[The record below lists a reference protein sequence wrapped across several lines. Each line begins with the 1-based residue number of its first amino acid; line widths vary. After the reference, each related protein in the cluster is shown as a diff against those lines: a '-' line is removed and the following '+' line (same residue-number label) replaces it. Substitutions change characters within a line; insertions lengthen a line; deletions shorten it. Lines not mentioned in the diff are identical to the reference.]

1 MESRYLSKIQLEEQ
15 LETFRRLNN
24 LDNLSEERIGNEER
38 TDLEIKRATIAPK
51 PAISDE
57 GVRSVRAAA
66 LGMTQYQYEQNLLDL
81 GQDY

>member
-1 MESRYLSKIQLEEQ
+1 MAYQSLSKIQLEEQ

-24 LDNLSEERIGNEER
+24 LDNLNEERIGNEER
-38 TDLEIKRATIAPK
+38 TDLEIKRAALAPT
-51 PAISDE
+51 PSISDE

-66 LGMTQYQYEQNLLDL
+66 VGMSQYQYEQMLLDL